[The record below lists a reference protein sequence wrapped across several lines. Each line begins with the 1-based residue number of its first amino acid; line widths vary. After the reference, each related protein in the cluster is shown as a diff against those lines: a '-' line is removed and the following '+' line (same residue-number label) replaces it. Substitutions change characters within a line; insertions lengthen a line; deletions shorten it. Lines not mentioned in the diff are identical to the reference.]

1 MGIRWADGTTS
12 TTAAQAGGGG
22 ISGGGTAGKIA
33 LFATGTTLG
42 DSVMTESGGNIGV
55 GISGPVAKLHV
66 DQGDIIIG
74 AAAVGSQ
81 SLIFRE
87 DTTNLMGLKYQ
98 GNVSGNPLD
107 IYHFQSGTTL
117 VRITE
122 TGNVGIGTTN
132 PQRKLVIDTNTPGSA
147 TNIALY
153 NSDVTDGNGTVM
165 SFRTDTTGA
174 GAASFVEVAAIDSV
188 NTLHDNATR
197 QTNLRFFTSGSG
209 ALAERMRI
217 QGDGNVGIG
226 TTTPNGRLEVD
237 QTSTATVLRLSRSAE
252 TIWSQFWHGNNGGSN
267 GILHLQ
273 QSGTASQFQYDGS
286 RFTVPSG
293 NVGIGLTAPNTKL
306 HVFGTGILDGANSSV
321 VLEDADAGFPGI
333 LLAHA
338 GVGRSLLRTQ
348 SSSDN
353 YQFRIWNKPTGG
365 GWNTAFVVNND
376 DARVGIGTTIPA
388 AALHV
393 SSASAVASDTI
404 FQVSS
409 GTAVGQELVVVKGDG
424 NVGIGIAS
432 PAELLHL
439 QSSSSNKTI
448 LRLDDSTGIHQM
460 VVKAGQSGVANPAI
474 GMQTNQSFDIISNNT
489 PVLEI
494 RNNGNVLVNNGN
506 VGIGTTS
513 PGAKLDVSGDAQF
526 GSGAGKST
534 FTVTGALSVASGA
547 DITLVGGG
555 TVTGLPTPSAT
566 GDAAPKSYVDSQVT
580 AGGGWTRDTAN
591 AEVELSNI
599 GDKVGIGTTTP
610 AGLLHVEN
618 TDGDRDSS
626 ALFNTNTT
634 GTSLTGTNTALRI
647 QNESTT
653 DGSYARLSFTGVD
666 TSDTKLGFAA
676 IAANYVSHAAGA
688 VTGDLVFATQD
699 AGSYGERVRILGNG
713 NVGIGTAN
721 PNAKLVVADAVDSGA
736 FQTTFHIGDGTNG
749 LSIGN
754 GTGGGYIPW
763 IGGTGFDTNDQGLVL
778 TGQVTAANDGVGNTN
793 PVIVIDGRRT
803 SGGGAI
809 VNRPILR
816 VANDWAASLLE
827 IAANGNVS
835 IGTSNPT
842 EKLIVN
848 GRIRSTGTFAGVEL
862 APRDETG
869 TTFQFYNPTGD
880 ELRLFGNGGPGDLI
894 SFTNAGNLGLG
905 EMSPG
910 TKLDVVGDAQFGSGV
925 AKSTFTATGALN
937 LASGAGITL
946 VGGGTVTGLPAP
958 SAASDA
964 APKSYVDSQVTGAG
978 GWTRDTGNA
987 EVELSNIG
995 DKVGIGTASPTASL
1009 HVSSAN
1015 ATASSTVLEIS
1026 SGTAAGQE
1034 LLVVKGDGKVGIGTA
1049 SPSSPLHIVTQN
1061 NGSAQTM
1068 TSSVVGDTH
1077 FQYLWSPSG
1086 EQAYIWSNNTALK
1099 FGTASGFDAAGW
1111 SEKFR
1116 INSNGNFGIGTAS
1129 PAERLHVEGGDVLIG
1144 PSSIVHDATSGAD
1157 LFVEGNLV
1165 VDGKIVHAGQS
1176 GTFDTLSIAG
1186 GIVAGELFK
1195 VGAGTFTVLENGKVG
1210 IGTASPTD
1218 QLDVEV
1224 PGTTSVSGPVLGS
1237 HEIALFKVN
1246 TSGAHRGL
1254 EIGAPPGG
1262 VGGPVYLK
1270 VQGTSNRFAVLN
1282 GSNAENFTVTDSGNV
1297 GIGVTSPTGGL
1308 HVRKEAVPATV
1319 DGTLFLVDSTNGS
1332 FGGGMT
1338 IAGIKAARNDSST
1351 YNLFN
1356 IQNSVGSKVLVRG
1369 DGNVGIGTMSPDYKL
1384 HVAGQLK
1391 LDVATIRNV
1400 NSQAFISNTAGAS
1413 GFTKV
1418 LAAEAS
1424 GFIQFFTNGSAAVD
1438 EKMRITSF
1446 GNVGIGTTSPGAA
1459 LHVSSASAVASD
1471 VVFQV
1476 SSGTAIGQKLM
1487 VVKGDGKIGIGMAT
1501 PTAQLELYGGGS
1513 KGIRL
1518 DTTGNSTI
1526 RLFNNALGLGQ
1537 TTDLG
1542 IEFTPEGG
1550 FGDTLS
1556 SITGGWETSTSRGT
1570 LAFRTSSDGGT
1581 TIPERMVI
1589 LGDGNVGIGT
1599 ITPGAKL
1606 VIAGA
1611 VSVAAATTTFHIGDG
1626 TVGLNIGNATGGGF
1640 STWVTGTGSDANDE
1654 ALVLSGQVSAANDG
1668 VGNTEA
1674 VVVIDARRTAGGG
1687 AIVNRPIL
1695 RISNQFPGSLLDVSA
1710 NGNVGIGTISPGAK
1724 LDISGDAQFGS
1735 GATKSTFTATG
1746 ALSVASGADI
1756 TLVGGGTVTGLP
1768 TPSATADAAPKS
1780 YVDSQVT
1787 AGGGWT
1793 RDSGNAEVELS
1804 NIGDKVGIGTA
1815 SPESK
1820 LHVNDRSGLR
1830 LADWGG
1836 WAQTFSAQSQA
1847 FGSNIYVN
1855 TADVVDR
1862 QVRSIQ
1868 THGSYGH
1875 AYMEFWNGDI
1885 AFNAETAASTA
1896 DAIVVRQTRMTI
1908 DGGTG
1913 YVGIGTV
1920 GPGAKLDVFDG
1931 TIRARAASG
1940 GDTFVGLHSG
1950 GGLSFSVNELGR
1962 MDTGTL
1968 TLGPKL
1974 GDAIANVLVV
1984 NSANSANT
1992 GSLQRFRITNLAD
2005 TANVIISNSNVGIGT
2020 ASPQAS
2026 MKLDVAG
2033 PAVFG
2038 TGAAA
2043 PTEIIRGKLAGTGD
2057 FLIREAATDIV
2068 SFGNST
2074 PNDQLSLNISN
2085 GNVGIGTI
2093 NPTTRLMVVAP
2104 SATDADIRVEAD
2116 SGTDS
2121 MLTLHADAAGGA
2133 ESIIRFSDEVSD
2145 WAGSIR
2151 YVHNSGVTDE
2161 MLFFTATTEKMRID
2175 AAGNM
2180 GIGLTNLNH
2189 RLEVKDATQ
2198 SSLFVADDTSTWV
2211 TAQIRAEA
2219 GVIGAATGIR
2229 FHAHSDDATKS
2240 AGIAGIAN
2248 NTTGGRMEL
2257 AFITAV
2263 GNASF
2268 ERMRIDENGKVG
2280 IGTTS
2285 PNTLL
2290 HIGGNNSGN
2299 DLVSFSW
2306 NGNLSHTLGRVS
2318 TTGEFTFTA
2327 LENNNG
2333 FRFASTAGATHG
2345 DFAVTEMNVG
2355 IGTTG
2360 PGAKLDVVGDAQFGS
2375 GATKSTFTA
2384 TGALNLASGAGIT
2397 LVGGGTVTGLPAP
2410 SAASD
2415 AASKSYVDS
2424 QVTGAGGWTRDTAN
2438 SEVELTNIGDSVG
2451 IGTANPGSKLT
2462 VWGTNADIALSG
2474 NDTSV
2479 VGLLSSGNRSG
2490 SRQALYFNHD
2500 GSAPFNDLYIGSA
2513 FEVVDGVS
2521 VAAPT
2526 FLHAGSPSV
2535 NANLLKIGSN
2545 GFYFQQ
2551 GGTGAVGASFTPTTA
2566 MAIDNSGNVGI
2577 GTTIP
2582 AGKLHV
2588 EDANQ
2593 TLNNWQNLIVRTS
2606 NAFGIDL
2613 GGSIGF
2619 GGKYD
2624 TSGNVA
2630 QWAGIAGRKEN
2641 ATDGNFAG
2649 YLALSTRGNT
2659 GDTTE
2664 RVRIDS
2670 TGNVGIGITAPADKL
2685 SVLSSDATETT
2696 IRIDNN
2702 STGNSALILDRQTT
2716 GGRSYLDIRD
2726 ANTTMWKVGDLG
2738 SNHFS
2743 IEEDGTNTRF
2753 FIENTTGDVG
2763 IGTTN
2768 PGRPLHLASNT
2779 SPTFVIERGNGTA
2792 NQRKIYMAAVSGVSG
2807 DDMALGMFDDAFTA
2821 SEKMRI
2827 EQSGDV
2833 GIGITNPE
2841 SKLDVNGQLRVRQ
2854 SNDSI
2859 AIITDGL
2866 AEILYSSATVGG
2878 SAWQNGTGWT
2888 GNSQGTDA
2896 FHWYNSG
2903 ERMSL
2908 DSNGE
2913 LYVTGNLGVGTA
2925 TPGHKL
2931 ETVGEIKAQL
2941 AVTGNSTGITIGFE
2955 ASERPKIEFNAS
2967 DNSRRFWIGMNDV
2980 NLATERLS
2988 FYASPQGGNATVEDF
3003 VIRGDGNVGIGT
3015 TDPTVKAHVFD
3026 TVDGTFTGLAID
3038 NRKTYGVGTG
3048 TNELSRI
3055 VLSLSE
3061 AGVPNPLS
3069 RVMGFIQAGVENEGS
3084 SNNGFLALG
3093 TRTSGAET
3101 EKLRI
3106 TSTGN
3111 VGIGNPSPSTKLDVS
3126 GTVTATAFVGDG
3138 SGITGIPGASNS
3150 ASGTVPITAAD
3161 NSDWIRLASIA
3172 TNGRSVVRVIAGTN
3186 GGSGVPG
3193 AFIADI
3199 STDWGG
3205 LSKIT
3210 VVNGGS
3216 QSTIVKVRSVYD
3228 SVLGISYI
3236 DVQMEAALG
3245 GTTIVAAVIPQV
3257 TIASNPIWIGT
3268 NIGPD
3273 PALGVNETLTASV
3286 GNLDSTM
3293 FALSNSASE
3302 SFVVDETGRVGIG
3315 GTATTQLELFGG
3327 SQKGIRMDTGAASTI
3342 KLFNNA
3348 LGLGQ
3353 TTALGLEFTPL
3364 AGFGNALSSI
3374 TGGWET
3380 STSRG
3385 TLAFRTSSDGGTTI
3399 PARMVVLGNGNVG
3412 IGTTNPVSKLQV
3424 DGAGDNLFTIKD
3436 TASGNEL
3443 LFGTDGDLPGY
3454 IRIRPTG
3461 GSGVAITGNNDTV
3474 GVFVDSAT
3482 AQVGILTVTPT
3493 SPLTVEGAIET
3504 QIDATIQRGMK
3515 FWAASSLA
3523 GTTCDASCGSGYCQ
3537 GGYIDDTSNTKA
3549 VCSSTSSNRNCICLG
3564 RP

>member
-1 MGIRWADGTTS
+1 MTGALPAIDGSSLTGVVVGDGTVATAKLAADAVITSKILNAAVTEAKIADGSVTTAKLGDGVVLDGSIVSMQASKLTGALPAIDGSSLTGIGVGDGTITTVKLAADSVITSKILDAAVTEAKIADGSITTAKLGDGVVLDGSIVSMQASKLTGALPAIDGSSLTGVVVGDGTIATAKLAADSVITSKILNAAVTEAKIADGSITTAKLGDGVVLDGSIVSMQASKLTGALPVIDGSSLTGVVVGDGTIATAKLAADSVITSKILNAAVTEAKIADGSVTTAKLGDGVVLDGSIVSMQASKLTGALPVIDGSSLTGVVVGDGTIATAKLAADSVITSKILNAAVTEAKIADGAVTTSKLHADALLPISLDTGAGRVGIGTASPGSTLHVSGGAITLDDSNYLTWGTGASRIVGDSASDFLRLQTGSQDRMSITTTGDVGIGLTNPGKRLEVRPSAADADGIKLSSGTVGAVASLWGQDILGGHFFGTITNNFLDLYTNGNSKIRILGDGKVGVGTSSPVDKFHVDAGSQWDSAVFGKGNFNSTADGPYLGFNAFETGTSGTWDTVSPSWDGGVIHVFPSNTDTATKMTFGFVDQADASQNAVMTMRKDGKVGIGTMNPGHLLDLEGLESGEGSATGQLRIRSKTPFGSNPQAGIIFVNEHTTGSQAIMGSVRVGKENVTDTSVAGFMAFDTRAQGFLTTERMRITSTGNVGIGTTLPEAALQIRRTEAVSDLVIDSSISGNTYGGRIRSSGTATQGLIFDRKFNGAYTEVARFDNAGNFGIGTASPNEKLEVAGSILSSGEFRSSGVNPGVFLAETDSVDMDWDIQVNGGSLKFFKVSDDRSTWTEYMRILNTGDVGIGAAAPDSRLHVQKTATNAEALLGHFQNSGGGTAIASVKIGEGTPEGQYGYFSHHGVDNSFRIGNVVEIGGSYMSFHIGTSTPLAAANEKMRIEAGGDVGIGITNPIYPLHVKRYNGSSGALMLEGDSSITGAPRLTFRDTNGGTTDATLSFDVTNGFGFTGADVGIGTASPTDRLTIEGGWIKINTTDVGIRWADGTTS

-964 APKSYVDSQVTGAG
+964 A
-978 GWTRDTGNA
+978 
-987 EVELSNIG
+987 
-995 DKVGIGTASPTASL
+995 
-1009 HVSSAN
+1009 
-1015 ATASSTVLEIS
+1015 
-1026 SGTAAGQE
+1026 
-1034 LLVVKGDGKVGIGTA
+1034 
-1049 SPSSPLHIVTQN
+1049 
-1061 NGSAQTM
+1061 
-1068 TSSVVGDTH
+1068 
-1077 FQYLWSPSG
+1077 
-1086 EQAYIWSNNTALK
+1086 
-1099 FGTASGFDAAGW
+1099 
-1111 SEKFR
+1111 
-1116 INSNGNFGIGTAS
+1116 
-1129 PAERLHVEGGDVLIG
+1129 
-1144 PSSIVHDATSGAD
+1144 
-1157 LFVEGNLV
+1157 
-1165 VDGKIVHAGQS
+1165 
-1176 GTFDTLSIAG
+1176 
-1186 GIVAGELFK
+1186 
-1195 VGAGTFTVLENGKVG
+1195 
-1210 IGTASPTD
+1210 
-1218 QLDVEV
+1218 
-1224 PGTTSVSGPVLGS
+1224 
-1237 HEIALFKVN
+1237 
-1246 TSGAHRGL
+1246 
-1254 EIGAPPGG
+1254 
-1262 VGGPVYLK
+1262 
-1270 VQGTSNRFAVLN
+1270 
-1282 GSNAENFTVTDSGNV
+1282 
-1297 GIGVTSPTGGL
+1297 
-1308 HVRKEAVPATV
+1308 
-1319 DGTLFLVDSTNGS
+1319 
-1332 FGGGMT
+1332 
-1338 IAGIKAARNDSST
+1338 
-1351 YNLFN
+1351 
-1356 IQNSVGSKVLVRG
+1356 
-1369 DGNVGIGTMSPDYKL
+1369 
-1384 HVAGQLK
+1384 
-1391 LDVATIRNV
+1391 
-1400 NSQAFISNTAGAS
+1400 
-1413 GFTKV
+1413 
-1418 LAAEAS
+1418 
-1424 GFIQFFTNGSAAVD
+1424 
-1438 EKMRITSF
+1438 
-1446 GNVGIGTTSPGAA
+1446 
-1459 LHVSSASAVASD
+1459 
-1471 VVFQV
+1471 
-1476 SSGTAIGQKLM
+1476 
-1487 VVKGDGKIGIGMAT
+1487 
-1501 PTAQLELYGGGS
+1501 
-1513 KGIRL
+1513 
-1518 DTTGNSTI
+1518 
-1526 RLFNNALGLGQ
+1526 
-1537 TTDLG
+1537 
-1542 IEFTPEGG
+1542 
-1550 FGDTLS
+1550 
-1556 SITGGWETSTSRGT
+1556 
-1570 LAFRTSSDGGT
+1570 
-1581 TIPERMVI
+1581 
-1589 LGDGNVGIGT
+1589 
-1599 ITPGAKL
+1599 
-1606 VIAGA
+1606 
-1611 VSVAAATTTFHIGDG
+1611 
-1626 TVGLNIGNATGGGF
+1626 
-1640 STWVTGTGSDANDE
+1640 
-1654 ALVLSGQVSAANDG
+1654 
-1668 VGNTEA
+1668 
-1674 VVVIDARRTAGGG
+1674 
-1687 AIVNRPIL
+1687 
-1695 RISNQFPGSLLDVSA
+1695 
-1710 NGNVGIGTISPGAK
+1710 
-1724 LDISGDAQFGS
+1724 
-1735 GATKSTFTATG
+1735 
-1746 ALSVASGADI
+1746 
-1756 TLVGGGTVTGLP
+1756 
-1768 TPSATADAAPKS
+1768 
-1780 YVDSQVT
+1780 
-1787 AGGGWT
+1787 
-1793 RDSGNAEVELS
+1793 
-1804 NIGDKVGIGTA
+1804 
-1815 SPESK
+1815 
-1820 LHVNDRSGLR
+1820 
-1830 LADWGG
+1830 
-1836 WAQTFSAQSQA
+1836 
-1847 FGSNIYVN
+1847 
-1855 TADVVDR
+1855 
-1862 QVRSIQ
+1862 
-1868 THGSYGH
+1868 
-1875 AYMEFWNGDI
+1875 
-1885 AFNAETAASTA
+1885 
-1896 DAIVVRQTRMTI
+1896 
-1908 DGGTG
+1908 
-1913 YVGIGTV
+1913 
-1920 GPGAKLDVFDG
+1920 
-1931 TIRARAASG
+1931 
-1940 GDTFVGLHSG
+1940 
-1950 GGLSFSVNELGR
+1950 
-1962 MDTGTL
+1962 
-1968 TLGPKL
+1968 
-1974 GDAIANVLVV
+1974 
-1984 NSANSANT
+1984 
-1992 GSLQRFRITNLAD
+1992 
-2005 TANVIISNSNVGIGT
+2005 
-2020 ASPQAS
+2020 
-2026 MKLDVAG
+2026 
-2033 PAVFG
+2033 
-2038 TGAAA
+2038 
-2043 PTEIIRGKLAGTGD
+2043 
-2057 FLIREAATDIV
+2057 
-2068 SFGNST
+2068 
-2074 PNDQLSLNISN
+2074 
-2085 GNVGIGTI
+2085 
-2093 NPTTRLMVVAP
+2093 
-2104 SATDADIRVEAD
+2104 
-2116 SGTDS
+2116 
-2121 MLTLHADAAGGA
+2121 
-2133 ESIIRFSDEVSD
+2133 
-2145 WAGSIR
+2145 
-2151 YVHNSGVTDE
+2151 
-2161 MLFFTATTEKMRID
+2161 
-2175 AAGNM
+2175 
-2180 GIGLTNLNH
+2180 
-2189 RLEVKDATQ
+2189 
-2198 SSLFVADDTSTWV
+2198 
-2211 TAQIRAEA
+2211 
-2219 GVIGAATGIR
+2219 
-2229 FHAHSDDATKS
+2229 
-2240 AGIAGIAN
+2240 
-2248 NTTGGRMEL
+2248 
-2257 AFITAV
+2257 
-2263 GNASF
+2263 
-2268 ERMRIDENGKVG
+2268 
-2280 IGTTS
+2280 
-2285 PNTLL
+2285 
-2290 HIGGNNSGN
+2290 
-2299 DLVSFSW
+2299 
-2306 NGNLSHTLGRVS
+2306 
-2318 TTGEFTFTA
+2318 
-2327 LENNNG
+2327 
-2333 FRFASTAGATHG
+2333 
-2345 DFAVTEMNVG
+2345 
-2355 IGTTG
+2355 
-2360 PGAKLDVVGDAQFGS
+2360 
-2375 GATKSTFTA
+2375 
-2384 TGALNLASGAGIT
+2384 
-2397 LVGGGTVTGLPAP
+2397 
-2410 SAASD
+2410 
-2415 AASKSYVDS
+2415 SKSYVDS

-2685 SVLSSDATETT
+2685 SVLRSDATETT